1 MRHQNQFDVNFC
13 YPKAGIL
20 SEIYGR
26 RFGFLVDHFP
36 YILLVF
42 LFIFFLIFVKFKLFF
57 LFIICLFSLK
67 NYDKKHKIFSKV
79 EKIPNI

>member
-42 LFIFFLIFVKFKLFF
+42 LFIFF
-57 LFIICLFSLK
+57 
-67 NYDKKHKIFSKV
+67 
-79 EKIPNI
+79 